1 MQAQNMLASQR
12 CAVQPRATLRTAQ
25 FGSCNALR
33 GVRLTMRFIGGGELS
48 VGVLSRHAS
57 LKLFNRR
64 MPTEYVDLQRSYI
77 LYLFLFLQASPV
89 LVAARPVARPQMAM
103 RVVAAATAEQTQAVA
118 IMRFQRGSPLKVI
131 EQDNSILAHLRVL
144 WRYYM

>member
-77 LYLFLFLQASPV
+77 FVPFLIFTGIPRPCSSSPCGTPSDGHAS
-89 LVAARPVARPQMAM
+89 
-103 RVVAAATAEQTQAVA
+103 
-118 IMRFQRGSPLKVI
+118 GSSSS
-131 EQDNSILAHLRVL
+131 NSRADSGRSYHEIPA
-144 WRYYM
+144 WIPT